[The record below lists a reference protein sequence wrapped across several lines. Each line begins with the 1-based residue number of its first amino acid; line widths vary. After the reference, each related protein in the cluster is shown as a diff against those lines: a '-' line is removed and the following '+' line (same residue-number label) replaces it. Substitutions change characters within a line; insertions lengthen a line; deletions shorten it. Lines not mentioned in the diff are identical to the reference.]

1 MPTNHPQL
9 QLPPLGNL
17 PPHTNHPPSANPH
30 RPPNPLSPLP
40 LPAATHLARLRSA
53 NNHSS
58 QHSVQ
63 PSLLLL
69 VDSVLMRIRLR
80 AHLPLSLRTRIGLP
94 KLVDSQLLPGHRAR
108 SVLVLQMPRPRD
120 SVQVMPSTTVEEQV
134 HLVPLRLYSVNLH
147 LQHYKTNLPT
157 PLVNNRASSA
167 SRQVTHNRLLA
178 NRQVIR
184 NRLLANRR
192 TRRHR
197 CSVRYQLNHGLAMVL
212 PRLTIHNRQRLRLY
226 LTLLT
231 RSMHRRSTH
240 SRV

>member
-1 MPTNHPQL
+1 MPTNLPQL

-17 PPHTNHPPSANPH
+17 PPHTNHPHSTNPH
-30 RPPNPLSPLP
+30 RRPNPLSPLP
-40 LPAATHLARLRSA
+40 LPAATHSAKLRSA

-69 VDSVLMRIRLR
+69 ADSALMRIRVR

-94 KLVDSQLLPGHRAR
+94 KLVDSQLSPGHRAR
-108 SVLVLQMPRPRD
+108 SVLVLQIPRPRD
-120 SVQVMPSTTVEEQV
+120 SVQVMPSTTVEE

-147 LQHYKTNLPT
+147 LQHYKTRLPT
-157 PLVNNRASSA
+157 PLVNNRAFS
-167 SRQVTHNRLLA
+167 A

-192 TRRHR
+192 ARRHR
-197 CSVRYQLNHGLAMVL
+197 CSVRYQLNHGLAMVPL
-212 PRLTIHNRQRLRLY
+212 RLIIHNRRRLRLY

-240 SRV
+240 LRV